1 MDNRNVFVAIALS
14 MSVLLFWG
22 AFFETPKNN
31 IQNKTNKQIE
41 KKDNSIQPS
50 ANQAPEINQLKIEKK
65 ISRNESIKKSDRIK
79 IENNNIIGSIS
90 LVGGLID
97 DISFKNHKQKVDGD
111 KNIEFLNPAQTENGF
126 YVESGWASIGNEVKV
141 PTKNSKWQVEG
152 NKILTNTSPVTL
164 MWDNQEGVIFKKK
177 IELDDKFLFK
187 ISQSIKNNSPKNIEL
202 YPYAQITRNKIPD
215 DIQNFYISHE
225 GYIGVF
231 DDELK
236 EDDYDDIEDNKIV
249 RETDEGWFGI
259 TDKYWMTVLVPE
271 KGKNFKSTFQY
282 NNSFKAN
289 YIINEPVRVD
299 ASASG
304 GNSLRL
310 FVAAK
315 EVETIDTYA
324 ENQNI
329 NKLDL
334 VIDWGWFYFFTKPL
348 FFVIDYLFKF
358 SGNFGTAIVL
368 ITIAIRL
375 IFFPLANFSFR
386 SMAKMKAVQPEM
398 MRLKEL
404 HKDDKVKL
412 QQEMMALYRKEKINP
427 ASGCLPV
434 LIQIPFFFAIYKMLF
449 ISLEMRHQPFFGW
462 IKDLSAADPTSIFN
476 LFGLIPW
483 DPPSFM
489 IIGIW
494 PILMGASM
502 WVQQKLNPAPTDPI
516 QAKIFAFFPLFLT
529 IILASFPSGLV
540 VYWTVNN
547 ILTIAQQ
554 YVIVKKTT
562 VKTN

>member
-1 MDNRNVFVAIALS
+1 MDRNVFVAIALS

-22 AFFETPKNN
+22 AFFETPKKSTEL
-31 IQNKTNKQIE
+31 QTNQKVEQ
-41 KKDNSIQPS
+41 KDTQNSITPKVSQP
-50 ANQAPEINQLKIEKK
+50 QIIKK
-65 ISRNESIKKSDRIK
+65 LTREESINKSKRIK
-79 IENNNIIGSIS
+79 IENNSVIGSIN
-90 LVGGLID
+90 LKGALID
-97 DISFKNHKQKVDGD
+97 DISFKKHKQKVESE
-111 KNIEFLNPAQTENGF
+111 KNIIFLSPSDTENGF
-126 YVESGWASIGNEVKV
+126 YIETGWASIGNKVKV
-141 PTKNSKWQVEG
+141 PTRDSEWIIKGNNTLSDSSPIILQWNNKEG
-152 NKILTNTSPVTL
+152 I
-164 MWDNQEGVIFKKK
+164 IFEKK
-177 IELDDKFLFK
+177 IELDNKYLFK
-187 ISQSIKNNSPKNIEL
+187 ISQQVKNNSGSSIDL
-202 YPYAQITRNKIPD
+202 FPYAQMTRNKIPD
-215 DIQNFYISHE
+215 DIQNFYIQHE
-225 GYIGVF
+225 GFIGVF

-236 EDDYDDIEDNKIV
+236 EDDYDDVKEKKIV
-249 RETDEGWFGI
+249 RESNEGWLGI
-259 TDKYWMTVLVPE
+259 TDKYWMTAFVPQAD
-271 KGKNFKSTFQY
+271 KNFKSTFLY
-282 NNSFKAN
+282 EDGYKAN
-289 YIINEPVRVD
+289 YIINKPTTVNKSSTGVNE
-299 ASASG
+299 
-304 GNSLRL
+304 LRL

-315 EVETIDTYA
+315 EVETIDGYA
-324 ENQNI
+324 AEQNI
-329 NKLDL
+329 NKFDL

-348 FFVIDYLFKF
+348 FFVIDYLFKI

-368 ITIAIRL
+368 LTIAIRL

-412 QQEMMALYRKEKINP
+412 QQEMMSLYRKEKINP

-462 IKDLSAADPTSIFN
+462 IKDLSAQDPTSLFN

-483 DPPSFM
+483 DPPGFM

-502 WVQQKLNPAPTDPI
+502 WVQQKLNPAPADPI

-540 VYWTVNN
+540 VYWTINN

>member
-1 MDNRNVFVAIALS
+1 MDNKNVFVAIALS

-22 AFFETPKNN
+22 AFFESPK
-31 IQNKTNKQIE
+31 KPIE
-41 KKDNSIQPS
+41 QKNSQKVEQKSEQSSI
-50 ANQAPEINQLKIEKK
+50 APTINRPTIIKN
-65 ISRNESIKKSDRIK
+65 ISREDSVNKSKRVK
-79 IENNNIIGSIS
+79 IENNSIIGSIN
-90 LVGGLID
+90 LKGAQID
-97 DISFKNHKQKVDGD
+97 DISFKNHKQEVDGN
-111 KNIEFLNPAQTENGF
+111 KNIIFLNPAETENGF
-126 YVESGWASIGNEVKV
+126 YIETGWTSIGNKIKI
-141 PTKNSKWQVEG
+141 PTKESVWSVKGNDILSNS
-152 NKILTNTSPVTL
+152 SPVVL
-164 MWDNQEGVIFKKK
+164 QWNNGEGVLFEKK
-177 IELDDKFLFK
+177 IELDEKYLFK
-187 ISQSIKNNSPKNIEL
+187 ISQQVRNNSNSSIDL
-202 YPYAQITRNKIPD
+202 YPYAQMTRNKIPD
-215 DIQNFYISHE
+215 DIQNFYIQHE
-225 GYIGVF
+225 GFIGVF

-236 EDDYDDIEDNKIV
+236 EDDYDDIKEKKIV
-249 RETDEGWFGI
+249 RESNEGWLGI
-259 TDKYWMTVLVPE
+259 TDKYWMTAFVPE
-271 KGKNFKSTFQY
+271 KGKNFKSTFLY
-282 NNSFKAN
+282 DNGYKAN
-289 YIINEPVRVD
+289 YIINKPTTINKSSTGINE
-299 ASASG
+299 
-304 GNSLRL
+304 LRL
-310 FVAAK
+310 FVSAK
-315 EVETIDTYA
+315 EVDTIDGYA
-324 ENQNI
+324 ADQNI
-329 NKLDL
+329 NKFDL

-358 SGNFGTAIVL
+358 SGNFGIAIVL
-368 ITIAIRL
+368 ITIAIRAL
-375 IFFPLANFSFR
+375 FFPLANFSFR
-386 SMAKMKAVQPEM
+386 SMAKMKAVTPEM
-398 MRLKEL
+398 QRLKEL

-554 YVIVKKTT
+554 YVIVKQTT

>member
-1 MDNRNVFVAIALS
+1 MDRNVFVAIALS

-22 AFFETPKNN
+22 AFFETPKKSSEQQAN
-31 IQNKTNKQIE
+31 QNVERKSE
-41 KKDNSIQPS
+41 ENSIAPTISQP
-50 ANQAPEINQLKIEKK
+50 QIIKK
-65 ISRNESIKKSDRIK
+65 ITRDESINSSKRVK
-79 IENNNIIGSIS
+79 IENNSVIGSIN
-90 LVGGLID
+90 LKGALID
-97 DISFKNHKQKVDGD
+97 DISFKKHKQKVEDG
-111 KNIEFLNPAQTENGF
+111 KNIIFLNPSDTENGF
-126 YVESGWASIGNEVKV
+126 YIETGWTSIGNKIKV
-141 PTKNSKWQVEG
+141 PTKESEWTVKGNDILSDSSPIILQWNNKEG
-152 NKILTNTSPVTL
+152 ITFEKR
-164 MWDNQEGVIFKKK
+164 
-177 IELDDKFLFK
+177 IELDDKYLFQ
-187 ISQSIKNNSPKNIEL
+187 ISQQVKNNSNSSIDL
-202 YPYAQITRNKIPD
+202 YPYAQMTRNKIPD
-215 DIQNFYISHE
+215 DIQNFYIQHE
-225 GYIGVF
+225 GFIGVF

-236 EDDYDDIEDNKIV
+236 EDDYDDVEEKKIV
-249 RETDEGWFGI
+249 RESSEGWLGI
-259 TDKYWMTVLVPE
+259 TDKYWMTAFVPDS
-271 KGKNFKSTFQY
+271 GKNFKSTFLY
-282 NNSFKAN
+282 DNGFKAN
-289 YIINEPVRVD
+289 YIINEPVNIGK
-299 ASASG
+299 SSTG
-304 GNSLRL
+304 SNQLRL
-310 FVAAK
+310 FIAAK
-315 EVETIDTYA
+315 EVETIDGYA
-324 ENQNI
+324 ANQNI
-329 NKLDL
+329 NKFDL

-348 FFVIDYLFKF
+348 FFVIDYLFKI

-368 ITIAIRL
+368 LTIAIRL

-462 IKDLSAADPTSIFN
+462 IKDLSAQDPTSLFN

-483 DPPSFM
+483 DPPGFM

-502 WVQQKLNPAPTDPI
+502 WVQQKLNPAPADPI

-540 VYWTVNN
+540 VYWTINN

>member
-1 MDNRNVFVAIALS
+1 MDRNVFVAIALS

-22 AFFETPKNN
+22 AFFETPKKDS
-31 IQNKTNKQIE
+31 QQQTNQKVEQKNEQSSIAPTIYQPQII
-41 KKDNSIQPS
+41 KKLTR
-50 ANQAPEINQLKIEKK
+50 E
-65 ISRNESIKKSDRIK
+65 ESINTNERIK
-79 IENNNIIGSIS
+79 IENDSVVGSIN
-90 LVGGLID
+90 LQGALID
-97 DISFKNHKQKVDGD
+97 DISFKKHKQKVEDG
-111 KNIEFLNPAQTENGF
+111 KNIIFLNPSDTENGF
-126 YVESGWASIGNEVKV
+126 YIETGWTSIGNKIKV
-141 PTKNSKWQVEG
+141 PTKESEWTVKG
-152 NKILTNTSPVTL
+152 NNILSDNSPVIL
-164 MWDNQEGVIFKKK
+164 QWNNKEGVIFEKR
-177 IELDDKFLFK
+177 IELDDKYLFK
-187 ISQSIKNNSPKNIEL
+187 ISQQVKNNSNSSIDL
-202 YPYAQITRNKIPD
+202 YPYAQMTRNKIPD
-215 DIQNFYISHE
+215 DIQNFYIQHE
-225 GYIGVF
+225 GFIGVF

-236 EDDYDDIEDNKIV
+236 EDDYDDVEEKKIV
-249 RETDEGWFGI
+249 RESSEGWLGI
-259 TDKYWMTVLVPE
+259 TDKYWMTAFVPE
-271 KGKNFKSTFQY
+271 SGKNFKSTFLY
-282 NNSFKAN
+282 ENGFKAN
-289 YIINEPVRVD
+289 YIINEPVNISKSSTGV
-299 ASASG
+299 
-304 GNSLRL
+304 NKLRL
-310 FVAAK
+310 FIAAK
-315 EVETIDTYA
+315 EVDTIDGYA
-324 ENQNI
+324 ADQNI
-329 NKLDL
+329 NKFDL

-348 FFVIDYLFKF
+348 FFVIDYLFKI

-368 ITIAIRL
+368 LTIAIRL

-462 IKDLSAADPTSIFN
+462 IKDLSAQDPTSLFN

-483 DPPSFM
+483 DPPGFM

-502 WVQQKLNPAPTDPI
+502 WVQQKLNPAPADPI

-540 VYWTVNN
+540 VYWTINN